1 MFTPTRCLGSFPTMC
16 REWSS
21 SGTGW
26 GEGQSSASQAVEA
39 ARICGQSVREEEG
52 ARGALRGLGQGL
64 GGGVSTEKERAEFTD
79 RGSNGVKKRS
89 RETRSQVGLAYRNS
103 SPPERGSPP
112 HQVSQKASP

>member
-52 ARGALRGLGQGL
+52 ARGAL
-64 GGGVSTEKERAEFTD
+64 
-79 RGSNGVKKRS
+79 
-89 RETRSQVGLAYRNS
+89 
-103 SPPERGSPP
+103 
-112 HQVSQKASP
+112 